1 MDAQAWIALGSAIV
15 SVLSLITTV
24 FFAVRAGNSANR
36 SQSSATQAQH
46 VAVGSAET
54 TLRSAIST
62 TRQRFGDLSVQLAEV
77 VDGRRPDQLN
87 ARDRRRMETLEKA
100 LRSAVEDNLNAY
112 EDACG
117 KYLDGKIDKTRFKKT
132 YNSEIQNLYT
142 GEKSMIADLMLPD
155 ATSNFQA
162 IWKVYKEWYIH
173 E

>member
-1 MDAQAWIALGSAIV
+1 
-15 SVLSLITTV
+15 
-24 FFAVRAGNSANR
+24 
-36 SQSSATQAQH
+36 
-46 VAVGSAET
+46 
-54 TLRSAIST
+54 
-62 TRQRFGDLSVQLAEV
+62 
-77 VDGRRPDQLN
+77 
-87 ARDRRRMETLEKA
+87 METLEKA